1 MLKQRRN
8 FRTGTERHAN
18 RFTTSASRSN
28 IRYSLSDTHA
38 TPDGYPVKQIGE
50 HTWLIEKAGVVIH
63 KCPRNPFTG
72 NRIFALSCGDNQ
84 FGQDFTLY
92 EALRT
97 VDLCFAG
104 KVLLNRLIYNRCF
117 MTKDH
122 AQGVF
127 IRFIDFRGELLL
139 RASAIDGVTPAGKN
153 GADEATY
160 VYLNGTRLLVE
171 LPYQTVREIIS
182 EAEKARQVNGDEPYI
197 EIICM
202 DSEAEIQKAD

>member
-1 MLKQRRN
+1 MKQRRN
-8 FRTGTERHAN
+8 SPQQRFRNGAERHAN

-50 HTWLIEKAGVVIH
+50 HAWLIEKAGIVIH

-97 VDLCFAG
+97 VD
-104 KVLLNRLIYNRCF
+104 R
-117 MTKDH
+117 
-122 AQGVF
+122 
-127 IRFIDFRGELLL
+127 LL
-139 RASAIDGVTPAGKN
+139 RGQSFIKQ
-153 GADEATY
+153 AD
-160 VYLNGTRLLVE
+160 L
-171 LPYQTVREIIS
+171 
-182 EAEKARQVNGDEPYI
+182 
-197 EIICM
+197 
-202 DSEAEIQKAD
+202 